1 MLKKYYVTCGDL
13 KHVTHAFSEPQAIFF
28 AFDKMMS
35 QNIEKLSS
43 FIRVSQRGH
52 EQHDDD
58 EIHYLSDMFALW
70 ILNKNWNGKVDGLP
84 E

>member
-1 MLKKYYVTCGDL
+1 MDYQLN
-13 KHVTHAFSEPQAIFF
+13 HAWNHNQNLFF

-43 FIRVSQRGH
+43 FIRVSQKGH